1 MRRPSERANLT
12 RRGGLF
18 RAGVAALCAGLF
30 AAAGCESSS
39 TRCGERRDASKESP
53 DRKYTAATFT
63 RRCVGVRG
71 ETTVTHVNL
80 HGGLGEPPPDA
91 GGLITSGEV
100 FVVEGAH
107 RVNLVW
113 QDAKHLSV
121 GCVGCA
127 GAKVT
132 TREKTW
138 KDVQVSFD
146 VK

>member
-1 MRRPSERANLT
+1 MRRLSERLKLT
-12 RRGGLF
+12 RRFGLVCIV
-18 RAGVAALCAGLF
+18 VAMCAGLS
-30 AAAGCESSS
+30 ALAGCEESS
-39 TRCGERRDASKESP
+39 TRCGERRAESKESP
-53 DRKYTAATFT
+53 DRKYTVATFT
-63 RRCVGVRG
+63 RKCVSVRG

-91 GGLITSGEV
+91 DGLITSGEV

-107 RVNLVW
+107 KVNLVW

-121 GCVGCA
+121 GCADCA

-132 TREKTW
+132 TREASW